1 MREVGLVG
9 GLDGSSAGERQSPEG
24 SSVIGVRR
32 RDDAP
37 ATFPALRVIAARQS
51 QGHFVR
57 LRTSRDEAN
66 ARELGR
72 RNLEDASSELLLRL
86 VRELVVVDVGEALGL
101 PHGRFDDVAPR
112 VTEDGGHRATAAAIQ
127 ELAAVDTVEANALAP
142 LDVGIRPVQIA
153 REDVRPVSGDL
164 G

>member
-1 MREVGLVG
+1 MV
-9 GLDGSSAGERQSPEG
+9 
-24 SSVIGVRR
+24 GVRR

-37 ATFPALRVIAARQS
+37 PTFPALGVIAARQS
-51 QGHFVR
+51 QGHLVR
-57 LRTSRDEAN
+57 LRPSRDEAN

-86 VRELVVVDVGEALGL
+86 VRELVVIDVGEALGL
-101 PHGRFDDVAPR
+101 PRGRFHDVAPA
-112 VTEDGGHRATAAAIQ
+112 VTEDGDHRAAAAGVQ
-127 ELAAVDTVEANALAP
+127 ELAPVGAVEANALAP
-142 LDVGIRPVQIA
+142 LDVGIHPVQIA